1 MFYGG
6 LLWLFHCSDNINE
19 PNQVATCRPKRLHW
33 CWIILFAQS
42 FNHYYL
48 VFKHWRIYLST
59 FHGLQDFLD
68 TGWWRQELWC
78 RAISCL
84 TQQSETY
91 QENRPISFAGCTW
104 KKLIKAMC
112 IIFFPCHF
120 KNENKKSHTSACCTG
135 TFDPKKNSLSL
146 FSVFSQ
152 RFISDFDTPRH
163 TECIQ
168 STTKPFT
175 KSNGLKSRNTDAP
188 FIPFTC
194 MITNTKTKCIK
205 SPLKDNN
212 SLN

>member
-78 RAISCL
+78 RAISCS

-112 IIFFPCHF
+112 IIFFH
-120 KNENKKSHTSACCTG
+120 
-135 TFDPKKNSLSL
+135 
-146 FSVFSQ
+146 V
-152 RFISDFDTPRH
+152 IS
-163 TECIQ
+163 
-168 STTKPFT
+168 K
-175 KSNGLKSRNTDAP
+175 
-188 FIPFTC
+188 
-194 MITNTKTKCIK
+194 MKTKNPILLHVVQVPLILRRIHFPCFLYSAKDSSVILTLQDILSASSLPQNP
-205 SPLKDNN
+205 SP
-212 SLN
+212 SQMV

>member
-59 FHGLQDFLD
+59 LHGLQDFLD
-68 TGWWRQELWC
+68 TGWWSQELWC

-120 KNENKKSHTSACCTG
+120 KNQNKKSHTSACCTG

-152 RFISDFDTPRH
+152 RFISDFDTPKTYWVHPVYHKTLHQVKWFKEQEYR
-163 TECIQ
+163 C
-168 STTKPFT
+168 PFYSIYLYDYQHKNKMYRVT
-175 KSNGLKSRNTDAP
+175 SQR
-188 FIPFTC
+188 
-194 MITNTKTKCIK
+194 
-205 SPLKDNN
+205 
-212 SLN
+212 